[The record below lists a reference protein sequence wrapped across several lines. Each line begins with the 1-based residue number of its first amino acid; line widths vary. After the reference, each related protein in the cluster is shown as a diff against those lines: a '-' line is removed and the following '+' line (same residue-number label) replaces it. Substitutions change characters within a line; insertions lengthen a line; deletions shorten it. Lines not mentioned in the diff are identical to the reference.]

1 MLYILTQGQDCD
13 SGSEPEGDNW
23 YPTNME
29 ELVTVDEVG
38 EEDFIMEPDIP
49 ELEDIVPIDQKDK
62 ILPKICPCVTA
73 TLGLDLAKDF
83 TKQGETLGNRDAEL
97 SLKLPGQ
104 VPATS
109 TSCPNDMD
117 MEMPGLNL
125 GAERKPAESQTGLS
139 LEVSNCYEKA
149 RGAEG
154 SDVCLA
160 PAAQQMSS
168 PQPADERAR
177 QSSPFLDDCKA
188 RGSPEEGPHEVSPL
202 EEKAS
207 PPTEGDLQSQACQG
221 VLGEGDYL
229 PFPHGWLGG
238 LDHRFP
244 QDRNVGMCRLEH
256 ICGSYFKAMT
266 ESRVLL
272 MEASLRGPG

>member
-1 MLYILTQGQDCD
+1 
-13 SGSEPEGDNW
+13 
-23 YPTNME
+23 ME

-49 ELEDIVPIDQKDK
+49 ELEEIVPIDEKDK

-83 TKQGETLGNRDAEL
+83 TKQGETLGNGDAEL

-104 VPATS
+104 VPSTS
-109 TSCPNDMD
+109 TSCPNDTG

-125 GAERKPAESQTGLS
+125 DAERKPAESQTGLS

-149 RGAEG
+149 REAEG

-188 RGSPEEGPHEVSPL
+188 RGSSEDGHHEVSPL

-207 PPTEGDLQSQACQG
+207 PPSESDLQSQACQG
-221 VLGEGDYL
+221 VWAEGDYL
-229 PFPHGWLGG
+229 PFPLGWLGG
-238 LDHRFP
+238 LDHCSP
-244 QDRNVGMCRLEH
+244 QDRNVGMCRLEQKD
-256 ICGSYFKAMT
+256 GSYLKAKT
-266 ESRVLL
+266 ESQVLP
-272 MEASLRGPG
+272 MEASR